1 MLPYVSE
8 PTFSL
13 GPITITAFGVLVC
26 LAVIVGMEVVI
37 RRAPRV
43 GVSAELASSLVAWTI
58 FWGFVGS
65 RFFVVFVSEPG
76 TWREDPFAI
85 LRIWESM
92 SSFGGMLGGL
102 LGAWVVA
109 RRRGLGSGE
118 LLRFVDL
125 VAYAFPFAWIFGRL
139 GCSIRHDHMGIA
151 SQHFLAVNFPA
162 GPRFDLGLLEFLYTL
177 GIAAVFAWLGRRP
190 RPAGFFLALFF
201 TVYGPA
207 RFGMDFLRVD
217 ELRYLGWTP
226 AQYLSLALTVT
237 GIAGLV
243 ILQRRR
249 GDERPA

>member
-1 MLPYVSE
+1 VIPYVSE

-13 GPITITAFGVLVC
+13 GPITITGFGVLVC
-26 LAVIVGMEVVI
+26 LAVMVGMEVVI

-43 GVSAELASSLVAWTI
+43 GLSAELASSLVAWTI

-65 RFFVVFVSEPG
+65 RLFVVFVYEPG
-76 TWREDPFAI
+76 TWREDPFAV

-92 SSFGGMLGGL
+92 SSYGGMLGGL
-102 LGAWVVA
+102 LGAWAVA
-109 RRRGLGSGE
+109 RLRGLSFGE

-125 VAYAFPFAWIFGRL
+125 VGYAFPFAWIFGRL

-151 SQHFLAVNFPA
+151 SEHFLAVNFPG

-177 GIAAVFAWLGRRP
+177 GIAAAFALLGRRP

-201 TVYGPA
+201 SVYGPA
-207 RFGMDFLRVD
+207 RFGMEFLRVG

-226 AQYLSLALTVT
+226 AQYLALILTAVGIVGLA
-237 GIAGLV
+237 
-243 ILQRRR
+243 ILFRRR
-249 GDERPA
+249 GDEHPA

>member
-1 MLPYVSE
+1 VIPYVSE

-26 LAVIVGMEVVI
+26 LAVMVGMEVVI

-43 GVSAELASSLVAWTI
+43 GLSAELASSLVAWTI

-65 RFFVVFVSEPG
+65 RLFVVFVYEPG
-76 TWREDPFAI
+76 TWREDPFAV

-92 SSFGGMLGGL
+92 SSYGGMLGGL
-102 LGAWVVA
+102 LGVWAVA
-109 RRRGLGSGE
+109 RLRGLSSGE

-125 VAYAFPFAWIFGRL
+125 VGYAFPFAWIFGRL

-151 SQHFLAVNFPA
+151 SEHFLAVDFPG

-177 GIAAVFAWLGRRP
+177 GIAAAFGLLGRRP
-190 RPAGFFLALFF
+190 RPAGFFLALFL

-207 RFGMDFLRVD
+207 RFGMEFLRVG

-226 AQYLSLALTVT
+226 AQYLALTLTAV
-237 GIAGLV
+237 GIVGLA
-243 ILQRRR
+243 ILFRRR
-249 GDERPA
+249 GGERPA